1 MYFMTDSKVLVSTTL
16 GNSILDLES
25 KVYTLVN
32 DKTYLSKYSADLNV
46 GDLVLF
52 ENEYIQ
58 KAIEEI
64 EPYLIQSPRYKF
76 AKDMLHEINSEGEYI
91 PKLRTW
97 AIRGLAQNNIIQSN
111 EDLETKILKEEDNDF
126 SSKEHN
132 LMKEEVFGIINP
144 NYEEGNPDTINRTAE
159 SVKTWIQ
166 GKVVAI
172 RKKDWHL
179 YKLLEEINPNFKE
192 FNPDDH
198 NREGYHFNSTLYDT
212 VRQGIMR
219 YLAKVKGKPSES
231 KNNTSTYHLSL
242 APEIQLVM
250 DEFVNEVSQEFS
262 NARVLSLES
271 LYKKHPKVKRAK
283 IDPNLRKGVC
293 SGKLDFPEMNKVN
306 CTQLG
311 IDILNLSCIAGI
323 FLKHYMELKHP
334 EITNKLEGGSGLKD
348 IENFTSWYMDKEK
361 WQQSGLRKIAK
372 IDRKN
377 DFDVLMKIFST
388 CSHDIHIG
396 KIDYDFELKYGT
408 SQKLMNTLARIRRDL
423 PKSYIEFNE
432 NADNFMYLRN
442 EIYSTTNPDKIMRL
456 KDEHNRL
463 LKIINKQK
471 KRLEENYG
479 FSIGDHYQI
488 KLDIEEEDILDGI
501 KQTLKRYNLFEL
513 KPFMKTARELLVP
526 PQQS

>member
-1 MYFMTDSKVLVSTTL
+1 MTDSKLLVSTTL

-25 KVYTLVN
+25 TVYTLVN

-97 AIRGLAQNNIIQSN
+97 TIRGLAQNNIIRSN
-111 EDLETKILKEEDNDF
+111 EDLETKILKEENNDF

-144 NYEEGNPDTINRTAE
+144 NYEEGSPETINRTAE
-159 SVKTWIQ
+159 SVKTWLQ

-179 YKLLEEINPNFKE
+179 YKLLEEINPDFKE

-198 NREGYHFNSTLYDT
+198 SREGYHFNSTLYNT

-219 YLAKVKGKPSES
+219 YLARVKGQQSEHG
-231 KNNTSTYHLSL
+231 NNTSTYNLSL

-262 NARVLSLES
+262 NARVLSLEN

-283 IDPNLRKGVC
+283 TDPNLRKGVC
-293 SGKLDFPEMNKVN
+293 SGRLDLSGMSKMN

-311 IDILNLSCIAGI
+311 MDIASLSSLGAGI
-323 FLKHYMELKHP
+323 FKYHMKTKHQEL
-334 EITNKLEGGSGLKD
+334 TNKLEKD
-348 IENFTSWYMDKEK
+348 LDQPEMETFIHWYMDKEK
-361 WQQSGLRKIAK
+361 WQQSGEYQIVKK
-372 IDRKN
+372 DRLN
-377 DFDVLMKIFST
+377 DFDVLIEILST
-388 CSHDIHIG
+388 CSHDMHIG
-396 KIDYDFELKYGT
+396 KMDYDLVIKHGT
-408 SQKLMNTLARIRRDL
+408 TQKLINTITRLKRSL
-423 PKSYIEFNE
+423 PKLYIEFNE
-432 NADNFMYLRN
+432 NADNFIHLRD
-442 EIYSTTNPDKIMRL
+442 EIYTTTDPDKVMSL
-456 KDEHNRL
+456 KNEYNRL
-463 LKIINKQK
+463 LEITNKQK
-471 KRLEENYG
+471 RGLENKYG
-479 FSIGDHYQI
+479 FSIGNSYEI
-488 KLDIEEEDILDGI
+488 RSNKKEENYTDNII
-501 KQTLKRYNLFEL
+501 QTLKKYDLLEL
-513 KPFMKTARELLVP
+513 KSFLMLDLNNKKLI
-526 PQQS
+526 